1 MKFVSLLAGLALVVA
16 TSMSARAASDAG
28 LAIRDPALKAARTL
42 TVSSPRIAPGGT
54 IPAVYS
60 SYGASVSPPL
70 RWGKGPYGTRGFAL
84 IVEDPDAP
92 LPQPFVHW
100 MAYAIPAG
108 VQGFAQGAVPAGV
121 RQGKLPFI
129 GKVGYFGPRPP
140 AGAPHHYHFQVFA
153 LDADLAL
160 PAGADRA
167 GLVAAMTGHVLASG
181 ELVGTFQKP

>member
-1 MKFVSLLAGLALVVA
+1 MKLVSLLASLALVAGTA
-16 TSMSARAASDAG
+16 TSACAASDDG
-28 LAIRDPALKAARTL
+28 LAIRDPALKAAKSL
-42 TVSSPRIAPGGT
+42 TVTSPKIASGGP
-54 IPAVYS
+54 IPAIYS

-70 RWGKGPYGTRGFAL
+70 HWGKGPYGTRSFAL

-92 LPQPFVHW
+92 MPQPFVHW

-108 VQGFAQGAVPAGV
+108 VQGFAEGAVPAGV

-129 GKVGYFGPRPP
+129 GKEGYFGPRPP
-140 AGAPHHYHFQVFA
+140 AGAPHHYHVQVFA

-160 PAGADRA
+160 AAGADRA
-167 GLVAAMTGHVLASG
+167 GLVGAMKGHVLASG